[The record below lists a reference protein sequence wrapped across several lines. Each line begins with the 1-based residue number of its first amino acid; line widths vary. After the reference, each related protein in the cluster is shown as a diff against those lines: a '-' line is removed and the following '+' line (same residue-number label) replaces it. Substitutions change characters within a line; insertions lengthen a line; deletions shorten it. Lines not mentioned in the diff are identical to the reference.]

1 MRSTGTKRKRA
12 EKEALQYPPLVKQ
25 GRKEAEGKKRYVP
38 EVFPEVDLPKLVL
51 ALEAHRSVV
60 LLFLSSLSVLSIF
73 TDRVRLR
80 FLHHRRQR
88 MCQREHR
95 QALRMLQGQ
104 DPLPLLA
111 YADSGGARQA
121 YEQFIPL
128 R

>member
-60 LLFLSSLSVLSIF
+60 LLFLSSSFSFIRFIHFHRSSTVAVPASPPTTNVSTRTSASP
-73 TDRVRLR
+73 TD
-80 FLHHRRQR
+80 
-88 MCQREHR
+88 
-95 QALRMLQGQ
+95 A
-104 DPLPLLA
+104 
-111 YADSGGARQA
+111 ARTRPA
-121 YEQFIPL
+121 PIA
-128 R
+128 RTR